1 MGMALFAMKSLAQSA
16 VLENV
21 SEDYRSAE
29 RVEQFRVSD
38 EAIYFPAFPGNQ
50 YLPFEALHHVK
61 VRDTALS
68 VKGTCGKQ
76 SPMTCL
82 RLSYDGEFYK
92 DFLFEKKKNADLVVE
107 TIAAC
112 RPELE
117 MDLDPTPFH
126 S

>member
-1 MGMALFAMKSLAQSA
+1 MALFALKSLSKTCA
-16 VLENV
+16 V
-21 SEDYRSAE
+21 EDPNAGYKASR
-29 RVEQFRVSD
+29 RVEQFRLGE
-38 EAIYFPAFPGNQ
+38 EAVYFPAFPGNQ
-50 YLPFEALHHVK
+50 YLPFAALTHVK
-61 VRDTALS
+61 TRNTSIS
-68 VKGTCGKQ
+68 VTGTCGKQ
-76 SPMTCL
+76 LPMVCV

>member
-1 MGMALFAMKSLAQSA
+1 MALFALKSLSKTCALESA
-16 VLENV
+16 DA
-21 SEDYRSAE
+21 DYKESR
-29 RVEQFRVSD
+29 RVEQFRLGD
-38 EAIYFPAFPGNQ
+38 EAIFFPAFPGNQ

-76 SPMTCL
+76 IPMTCV

-92 DFLFEKKKNADLVVE
+92 DFLFEKRSRADAVVE
-107 TIAAC
+107 RIRNR

-117 MDLDPTPFH
+117 MDIAAPTSMLDR
-126 S
+126 